1 MGNKLFAW
9 CRSPENNSDATPPE
23 IPPLPSVHVSMKGVV
38 LGPPK
43 SGKNFFIKQACPK
56 YDGTPVTNKEVSIVH
71 QRYQAEVSLTDFH
84 QPVGI
89 MTQG

>member
-9 CRSPENNSDATPPE
+9 CRSPENNSNSPPPE
-23 IPPLPSVHVSMKGVV
+23 IPSLPSVDVKMKGVV

-56 YDGTPVTNKEVSIVH
+56 YDGTPATNKEVSIVH